1 MPDLAA
7 KNYALRSAAEREAT
21 NAPLQGSAADLMKLA
36 MVRIDR
42 RLAPY
47 GDGALM
53 LLQIHD
59 ELIFDVRRDVLP
71 AVSAMIKH
79 EMETALE
86 LSVPIEATLKT
97 GATWYDVQAFDPDDV
112 AEPAAS

>member
-1 MPDLAA
+1 
-7 KNYALRSAAEREAT
+7 
-21 NAPLQGSAADLMKLA
+21 MKLA
-36 MVRIDR
+36 MVRIDAGSR
-42 RLAPY
+42 EYDDA
-47 GDGALM
+47 AIM

-59 ELIFDVRRDVLP
+59 ELIFDVRREVLP

-97 GATWYDVQAFDPDDV
+97 GTTWYDVQAFDPDEI